1 MKLSYNWIKEYVD
14 TDASPEELAQKLTM
28 SGSEVGSVENSAGDS
43 IMDLEI
49 TSNRPDCL
57 NMIGLAREVSAV
69 FGRELKLPDMA
80 LGRADT
86 GSKSCPVRCE
96 VEDKKLCPRY
106 TVRVI
111 TGTSVKPSGKW
122 IQERISSVGLRPVN
136 NIVDITNFCLMET
149 GQPLHAFD
157 LDRIKGGKIVVRR
170 AKKGEKMITID
181 DVERELEPDMLV
193 IADAERAIAI
203 AGVMGG
209 KDTEVSSS
217 TKNVLIESAY
227 FDPASIRKTS
237 RALGLISDSSYRFE
251 RGVDKGMVRPSSD
264 RASALITSEAG
275 GTAGT
280 FYDQSSIEESRR
292 EISLEAEKPGR
303 LLGVELSAGEIKD
316 ILGRLGMGTGAVKDG
331 RIMVTVPSFRE
342 DVRAEEDLIEEI
354 ARIYGYD
361 RIPEGMPK
369 FVPEITRRS
378 DARKVAERV
387 RRSLAASGLN
397 EIMSYS
403 LISAQAAGAF
413 PAIIKSPVKLMNP
426 LSAEQ
431 EFLTP
436 HLVDGMLKAVVWNIN
451 RGNKDL
457 AFFEM
462 GKIYYRSG
470 GKTAFGETAAVSL
483 GLTGDISKNWKD
495 GAKKADIYVLKGV
508 LETMARVLRVPC
520 DVLPATIE
528 GFIDAGTVML
538 AGKEAGFIGKVDAA
552 LLPDYGLEQDVFISQ
567 IKIEDLTDKV
577 CLTPEYSP
585 IPRFPVS
592 SRDISVLC
600 DKSLPAGKIKEAIQS
615 AGESIVAAVDITDM
629 YEGEQIPPGKKS
641 VTVSITYGLDSRT
654 LTDDEIAAA
663 HSRIKDTL
671 AAKLGVTFR

>member
-14 TDASPEELAQKLTM
+14 TDASPEELARGLTM
-28 SGSEVGSVENSAGDS
+28 SGSEVGSVENSGGETL
-43 IMDLEI
+43 MDLEI

-69 FGRELKLPDMA
+69 FGRELKLPDMS
-80 LGRADT
+80 LGGTDAA
-86 GSKSCPVRCE
+86 SESFPVACE
-96 VEDKKLCPRY
+96 VEDKNLCPRY
-106 TVRVI
+106 TARVI
-111 TGTSVKPSGKW
+111 NGTSVKPSGKW

-170 AKKGEKMITID
+170 AKKGEKIITID

-193 IADAERAIAI
+193 IADAGRAIAI

-209 KDTEVSSS
+209 KDTEVSAS

-237 RALGLISDSSYRFE
+237 RALGLVSDSSYRFE
-251 RGVDKGMVRPSSD
+251 RGVDKGMVKPASD
-264 RASALITSEAG
+264 RASSLIISEAG
-275 GTAGT
+275 GTAGA
-280 FYDQSSIEESRR
+280 FYDLASIEESRR

-303 LLGVELSAGEIKD
+303 LLGIEISAGKIKD
-316 ILGRLGMGTGAVKDG
+316 ILGRLGMETGAVKDG
-331 RIMVTVPSFRE
+331 RIKVTVPSFRE

-361 RIPEGMPK
+361 RIPDGMPT
-369 FVPEITRRS
+369 FVPEVTRRS
-378 DARKVAERV
+378 AARKVTERV
-387 RRSLAASGLN
+387 RRSLVSSGLN

-403 LISAQAAGAF
+403 LISARAAGFF
-413 PAIIKSPVKLMNP
+413 PALTEDPVKLMNP

-451 RGNKDL
+451 RGSKDL
-457 AFFEM
+457 AFFEV
-462 GKIYYRSG
+462 GKIYHRSA
-470 GKTAFGETAAVSL
+470 GKSAFGETAAVSV

-508 LETMARVLRVPC
+508 LETLAGALRVSF
-520 DVLPATIE
+520 DVLPARIE
-528 GFIDAGTVML
+528 GFIDAGRVML
-538 AGKEAGFIGKVDAA
+538 AGEEAGFIGKVDVKS
-552 LLPDYGLEQDVFISQ
+552 LTEYGLAQDVFMSQ
-567 IKIEDLTDKV
+567 IKIEALTDKV
-577 CLTPEYSP
+577 CLTPEYRP
-585 IPRFPVS
+585 IPRFPIS

-615 AGESIVAAVDITDM
+615 AGESIASAMDITDM
-629 YEGEQIPPGKKS
+629 YEGEQIPRGKKS

-654 LTDDEIAAA
+654 LTDDEIASSHA
-663 HSRIKDTL
+663 RIKDTL